1 MPCEPGGQNAPMVED
16 ARGSEVLSPEALT
29 SEEIHTALGALLD
42 RRDSGASG
50 TVLGAGSD
58 DLAAGQRFLEALVDG
73 GWMVPTWPA
82 RHGGRDAD
90 ASEAVLIDTVM
101 GDYDVADLYPYGV
114 GLNLVGP
121 VLLDHGRPDQQD
133 RWLRPI
139 ADGSQIWCQMFSEP
153 DAGSDLANAGMRAER
168 DGGEWVLN
176 GSKVW
181 TSRGAYARWGMCLAR
196 TDPSVAKHRGLTMF
210 AVDMTAIGVEVRG
223 LEQINGDRHFTEVFV
238 SDVRVPDADRIGDLG
253 AGWGLTVE
261 TLAHERAT
269 IGGRSFGGGDTEAQ
283 GLPSWLEG
291 WRSSGHLNDPVV
303 RQRAVRAFILHRV
316 NQMTVARA
324 AFALGDGE
332 TPGPEGSGAKL
343 RSVAAFKARAY
354 LGKDLAGAAGMLTG
368 TEGHLEFLTAPSMSI
383 RGGTDEVQRN
393 IVGERVLGLPGE
405 PRVDKDAAYVDLKK
419 SR

>member
-1 MPCEPGGQNAPMVED
+1 MDLTIDQIGA
-16 ARGSEVLSPEALT
+16 ALDD
-29 SEEIHTALGALLD
+29 LLD
-42 RRDSGASG
+42 RRDPNRSS

-58 DLAAGQRFLEALVDG
+58 DLEAGRRFLGSLVDG
-73 GWMVPTWPA
+73 GWMVPTWPS

-90 ASEAVLIDTVM
+90 AAEAALIETAM
-101 GDYDVADLYPYGV
+101 GDYAIADLYPYGV

-121 VLLDHGRPDQQD
+121 VLLDRGTPAQQG

-139 ADGSQIWCQMFSEP
+139 ADGSEIWCQMFSEP

-168 DGGEWVLN
+168 DGDEWILN

-196 TDPSVAKHRGLTMF
+196 TDASLAKHRGLTMF
-210 AVDMTAIGVEVRG
+210 AVEMSAPGVEVRP
-223 LEQINGDRHFTEVFV
+223 LVQINGDRHFTEVFV

-269 IGGRSFGGGDTEAQ
+269 IGGRAFGGGDAEEV
-283 GLPSWLEG
+283 GLPSWLEEWSDAG
-291 WRSSGHLNDPVV
+291 RLDGPVERQAAMRS
-303 RQRAVRAFILHRV
+303 FIMHRV
-316 NQMTVARA
+316 NQMAKARA
-324 AFALGDGE
+324 AALSDGSA
-332 TPGPEGSGAKL
+332 PGPEGSMAKL
-343 RSVAAFKARAY
+343 RSVSAFKARAY
-354 LGKDLAGAAGMLTG
+354 LGKNLGGAAGMLSDSP
-368 TEGHLEFLTAPSMSI
+368 GHLEFLTAPSMSI

-405 PRVDKDAAYVDLKK
+405 PRVDKGVAYSELKK

>member
-1 MPCEPGGQNAPMVED
+1 MTGQTAPVD
-16 ARGSEVLSPEALT
+16 LTIDQIGAALDD
-29 SEEIHTALGALLD
+29 LLD
-42 RRDSGASG
+42 RRDPNGSS

-58 DLAAGQRFLEALVDG
+58 DLEAGRRFLRSLVDE
-73 GWMVPTWPA
+73 GWMVPTWPS

-90 ASEAVLIDTVM
+90 AAEAALIETAM
-101 GDYDVADLYPYGV
+101 GDYAIADLYPYGV

-121 VLLDHGRPDQQD
+121 VLLDRGTPAQQD

-139 ADGSQIWCQMFSEP
+139 ADGSEIWCQMFSEP

-168 DGGEWVLN
+168 DGDEWILN

-196 TDPSVAKHRGLTMF
+196 TDASLAKHRGLTMF
-210 AVDMTAIGVEVRG
+210 AVEMSEPGVEVRP
-223 LEQINGDRHFTEVFV
+223 LVQINGDRHFTEVFV

-269 IGGRSFGGGDTEAQ
+269 IGGRAFGGGDAEEV
-283 GLPSWLEG
+283 GLPSWLEE
-291 WRSSGHLNDPVV
+291 WRNAGRLDGPVE
-303 RQRAVRAFILHRV
+303 RQAAMRSFVEHRV
-316 NQMTVARA
+316 NQMATARA
-324 AFALGDGE
+324 AALADGSA
-332 TPGPEGSGAKL
+332 PGPEGSMAKL
-343 RSVAAFKARAY
+343 RSVAAFKSRAY
-354 LGKDLAGAAGMLTG
+354 LGKNLRGAAGMLSDSP
-368 TEGHLEFLTAPSMSI
+368 GHLEFLTAPSMSI

-393 IVGERVLGLPGE
+393 IVGERILGLPGE
-405 PRVDKDAAYVDLKK
+405 PRVDKGVAYSELKK

>member
-1 MPCEPGGQNAPMVED
+1 VDLTIDQIGA
-16 ARGSEVLSPEALT
+16 ALDD
-29 SEEIHTALGALLD
+29 LLD
-42 RRDSGASG
+42 RRDPNGSS

-58 DLAAGQRFLEALVDG
+58 DLEAGRRFLGSLVDG
-73 GWMVPTWPA
+73 GWMVPTWPS

-90 ASEAVLIDTVM
+90 AAEAALIETAM
-101 GDYDVADLYPYGV
+101 GDYAIADLYPYGV

-121 VLLDHGRPDQQD
+121 VLLDRGTPAQQG

-139 ADGSQIWCQMFSEP
+139 ADGSEIWCQMFSEP

-168 DGGEWVLN
+168 DGDGWILN

-196 TDPSVAKHRGLTMF
+196 TDASLAKHRGLTMF
-210 AVDMTAIGVEVRG
+210 AVEMSAPGVEVRP
-223 LEQINGDRHFTEVFV
+223 LVQINGDRHFTEVFV
-238 SDVRVPDADRIGDLG
+238 SDVWVPDADRIGDLG

-269 IGGRSFGGGDTEAQ
+269 IGGRAFGGGDAEEV
-283 GLPSWLEG
+283 GLPSWLEE
-291 WRSSGHLNDPVV
+291 WRDAGRLDGPVE
-303 RQRAVRAFILHRV
+303 RQAAMRSFIMHRV
-316 NQMTVARA
+316 NQMAKARA
-324 AFALGDGE
+324 AALSDGSP
-332 TPGPEGSGAKL
+332 PGPEGSMAKL
-343 RSVAAFKARAY
+343 RSVSAFKARAY
-354 LGKDLAGAAGMLTG
+354 LGKNLGGAAGMLSDSP
-368 TEGHLEFLTAPSMSI
+368 GHLEFLTAPSMSI

-405 PRVDKDAAYVDLKK
+405 PRVDKGVAYSELKK

>member
-1 MPCEPGGQNAPMVED
+1 MNGQTAPVD
-16 ARGSEVLSPEALT
+16 LTIDQIGAALDD
-29 SEEIHTALGALLD
+29 LLD
-42 RRDSGASG
+42 RRDPNGSS

-58 DLAAGQRFLEALVDG
+58 DLEAGRRFLGSLVDG
-73 GWMVPTWPA
+73 GWMVPTWPS

-90 ASEAVLIDTVM
+90 AAEAALIETAM
-101 GDYDVADLYPYGV
+101 GGYAIADMYPYGV

-121 VLLDHGRPDQQD
+121 VLLERGTPDQQD

-139 ADGSQIWCQMFSEP
+139 ADGSEIWCQMFSEP

-168 DGGEWVLN
+168 DGDEWILN

-196 TDPSVAKHRGLTMF
+196 TDASLAKHRGLTMF
-210 AVDMTAIGVEVRG
+210 AVEMSAPGVEVRP
-223 LEQINGDRHFTEVFV
+223 LVQINGDRHFTEVFV

-269 IGGRSFGGGDTEAQ
+269 IGGRAFGGGDAEEV
-283 GLPSWLEG
+283 GLPSWLEE
-291 WRSSGHLNDPVV
+291 WRNAGRLDGPVE
-303 RQRAVRAFILHRV
+303 RQAAMRSFVEHRV
-316 NQMTVARA
+316 NQMATARA
-324 AFALGDGE
+324 AALADGSA
-332 TPGPEGSGAKL
+332 PGPEGSMAKL
-343 RSVAAFKARAY
+343 RSVAAFKSRAY
-354 LGKDLAGAAGMLTG
+354 LGKNLRGAAGMLSDSP
-368 TEGHLEFLTAPSMSI
+368 GHLEFLTAPSMSI

-393 IVGERVLGLPGE
+393 IVGERILGLPSE
-405 PRVDKDAAYVDLKK
+405 PRVDKGVAYSELKK

>member
-1 MPCEPGGQNAPMVED
+1 VQISSPGERQILGCGGQTAFMS
-16 ARGSEVLSPEALT
+16 ATTALT
-29 SEEIHTALGALLD
+29 SKRIHEALGELLE
-42 RRDSGASG
+42 RRDPNARG
-50 TVLGAGSD
+50 TVLGAGND
-58 DLAAGQRFLEALVDG
+58 DLDSGRRFLSVLADG
-73 GWMVPTWPA
+73 GWIVPIWPT

-90 ASEAVLIDTVM
+90 DAEASRIAAALA
-101 GDYDVADLYPYGV
+101 DYEVADLYPYGV

-121 VLLDHGRPDQQD
+121 ILLSCGSPEQQD

-139 ADGSQIWCQMFSEP
+139 ADGSEVWCQMFSEP
-153 DAGSDLANAGMRAER
+153 DAGSDLANVGMRAER
-168 DGGEWVLN
+168 DGDEWILN

-196 TDPSVAKHRGLTMF
+196 TDASVAKHRGLTMF
-210 AVDMTAIGVEVRG
+210 AVDMKARGVEVRP

-238 SDVRVPDADRIGDLG
+238 ADVRVPEAHRIGDLG

-269 IGGRSFGGGDTEAQ
+269 IGGRTFGGGDDEEL
-283 GLPSWLEG
+283 GLPSWLEA
-291 WRSSGHLNDPVV
+291 WRDAGLLVDPVS
-303 RQRAVRAFILHRV
+303 RQRAMRAYALYRV
-316 NQMTVARA
+316 NQLTAARA
-324 AFALGDGE
+324 VAGGS

-354 LGKDLAGAAGMLTG
+354 LGKDLLGPGGMLSEG
-368 TEGHLEFLTAPSMSI
+368 PGHLEFLTAPSMSI

-405 PRVDKDAAYVDLKK
+405 PRVDKGVPFTELRK

>member
-1 MPCEPGGQNAPMVED
+1 MDLTIDQIGAALED
-16 ARGSEVLSPEALT
+16 
-29 SEEIHTALGALLD
+29 LLD
-42 RRDSGASG
+42 RRDPTGSS

-58 DLAAGQRFLEALVDG
+58 DLEAGRRFLGSLVDG
-73 GWMVPTWPA
+73 GWMVPTWPS

-90 ASEAVLIDTVM
+90 AAEAALIETAM
-101 GDYDVADLYPYGV
+101 GDYAIADLYPYGV

-121 VLLDHGRPDQQD
+121 VLLDRGAPEQQD

-139 ADGSQIWCQMFSEP
+139 ADGSEIWCQMFSEP

-168 DGGEWVLN
+168 DGDEWILN

-181 TSRGAYARWGMCLAR
+181 TSRGSYARWGMCLAR
-196 TDPSVAKHRGLTMF
+196 TDASLAKHRGLTMF
-210 AVDMTAIGVEVRG
+210 AVEMSAPGVEVRP
-223 LEQINGDRHFTEVFV
+223 LVQINGDRHFTEVFV

-269 IGGRSFGGGDTEAQ
+269 IGGRAFGGGDAEEV
-283 GLPSWLEG
+283 GLPSWLEEWSDAG
-291 WRSSGHLNDPVV
+291 RLDGPVERQAAMRS
-303 RQRAVRAFILHRV
+303 FIMHRV
-316 NQMTVARA
+316 NQMATARA
-324 AFALGDGE
+324 AALSGGSA
-332 TPGPEGSGAKL
+332 PGPEGSMAKL
-343 RSVAAFKARAY
+343 RSVSAFKARAY
-354 LGKDLAGAAGMLTG
+354 LGKNLGGAAGMLSDSP
-368 TEGHLEFLTAPSMSI
+368 GHLEFLTAPSMSI

-405 PRVDKDAAYVDLKK
+405 PRVDKGVAYSELKK

>member
-1 MPCEPGGQNAPMVED
+1 
-16 ARGSEVLSPEALT
+16 
-29 SEEIHTALGALLD
+29 
-42 RRDSGASG
+42 
-50 TVLGAGSD
+50 VLGAGSD
-58 DLAAGQRFLEALVDG
+58 DLEAGRRFLGSLVDG
-73 GWMVPTWPA
+73 GWMVPTWPS

-90 ASEAVLIDTVM
+90 AAEAALIETAM
-101 GDYDVADLYPYGV
+101 GDYAIADLYPYGV

-121 VLLDHGRPDQQD
+121 VLLDRGTPAQQG

-139 ADGSQIWCQMFSEP
+139 ADGSEIWCQMFSEP

-168 DGGEWVLN
+168 DGDEWILN

-196 TDPSVAKHRGLTMF
+196 TDASLAKHRGLTMF
-210 AVDMTAIGVEVRG
+210 AVEMSAPGVEVRP
-223 LEQINGDRHFTEVFV
+223 LVQINGDRHFTEVFV

-269 IGGRSFGGGDTEAQ
+269 IGGRAFGGGDAEEG
-283 GLPSWLEG
+283 GLPSWLEE
-291 WRSSGHLNDPVV
+291 WRDAGRLGGPVE
-303 RQRAVRAFILHRV
+303 RQAAMRSFIMHRV
-316 NQMTVARA
+316 NQMATARA
-324 AFALGDGE
+324 AALSGGSA
-332 TPGPEGSGAKL
+332 PGPEGSMAKL
-343 RSVAAFKARAY
+343 RSVSAFKARAY
-354 LGKDLAGAAGMLTG
+354 LGKNLGGAAGMLSDSP
-368 TEGHLEFLTAPSMSI
+368 GHLEFLTAPSMSI

-405 PRVDKDAAYVDLKK
+405 PRVDKGVAYSELKK

>member
-1 MPCEPGGQNAPMVED
+1 MDLTIDQIGA
-16 ARGSEVLSPEALT
+16 ALDD
-29 SEEIHTALGALLD
+29 LLD
-42 RRDSGASG
+42 RRDPNGSS

-58 DLAAGQRFLEALVDG
+58 DLEAGRRFLGSLVDG
-73 GWMVPTWPA
+73 GWMVPTWPS

-90 ASEAVLIDTVM
+90 AAEAALIETAM
-101 GDYDVADLYPYGV
+101 GDYAIADLYPYGV

-121 VLLDHGRPDQQD
+121 VLLDRGTPAQQG

-139 ADGSQIWCQMFSEP
+139 ADGSEIWCQMFSEP

-168 DGGEWVLN
+168 DGDEWILN

-196 TDPSVAKHRGLTMF
+196 TDASLAKHRGLTMF
-210 AVDMTAIGVEVRG
+210 AVEMSAPGVEVRP
-223 LEQINGDRHFTEVFV
+223 LVQINGDRHFTEVFV

-269 IGGRSFGGGDTEAQ
+269 IGGRAFGGGDAEKV
-283 GLPSWLEG
+283 GLPSWLEEWRDAG
-291 WRSSGHLNDPVV
+291 WLDGPVERQAAMRSFVMY
-303 RQRAVRAFILHRV
+303 RV
-316 NQMTVARA
+316 NQMATARA
-324 AFALGDGE
+324 AALSDGSA
-332 TPGPEGSGAKL
+332 PGPEGSMAKL
-343 RSVAAFKARAY
+343 RSVSAFKARAY
-354 LGKDLAGAAGMLTG
+354 LGKNLGGAAGMLSDSP
-368 TEGHLEFLTAPSMSI
+368 GHLEFLTAPSMSI

-405 PRVDKDAAYVDLKK
+405 PRVDKGVAYSELKK

>member
-1 MPCEPGGQNAPMVED
+1 MDLTIDQIGA
-16 ARGSEVLSPEALT
+16 ALDD
-29 SEEIHTALGALLD
+29 LLD
-42 RRDSGASG
+42 RRDPNGSS

-58 DLAAGQRFLEALVDG
+58 DLEAGRRFLGSLVDG
-73 GWMVPTWPA
+73 GWMVPTWPS

-90 ASEAVLIDTVM
+90 AAEAALIETAM
-101 GDYDVADLYPYGV
+101 GDYAIADLYPYGV

-121 VLLDHGRPDQQD
+121 VLLDRGTPAQQG

-139 ADGSQIWCQMFSEP
+139 ADGSEIWCQMFSEP

-168 DGGEWVLN
+168 DGDEWILN

-196 TDPSVAKHRGLTMF
+196 TDASLAKHRGLTMF
-210 AVDMTAIGVEVRG
+210 AVEMSAPGVEVRP
-223 LEQINGDRHFTEVFV
+223 LVQINGDRHFTEVFV

-269 IGGRSFGGGDTEAQ
+269 IGGRAFGGGDAEEV
-283 GLPSWLEG
+283 GLPSWLEEWSDAG
-291 WRSSGHLNDPVV
+291 WLDGPVERQAAMRS
-303 RQRAVRAFILHRV
+303 FIMHRV
-316 NQMTVARA
+316 NQMAKARA
-324 AFALGDGE
+324 AALSDGSA
-332 TPGPEGSGAKL
+332 PGPEGSMAKL
-343 RSVAAFKARAY
+343 RSVSAFKARAY
-354 LGKDLAGAAGMLTG
+354 LGKNLGGAAGMLSDSP
-368 TEGHLEFLTAPSMSI
+368 GHLEFLTAPSMSI

-405 PRVDKDAAYVDLKK
+405 PRVDKGVAYSELKK